1 VFGMIPL
8 DHAVVAKLE
17 SHGERFEVLVDPDL
31 AVKVRQGEKLEIEDV
46 VAADNIFENSSH
58 GTRAS
63 EESLQKVFHTT
74 DFPTIA
80 RRIIEKGE
88 IHLTAE
94 QRRQMIADKRR
105 QVITFIARNA
115 VNPQTGHPHP
125 PQRIEIAMEEA
136 RVNIDPFKH
145 LDELVKETVKALRP
159 LIPIRFEELRIA
171 VKIPADYAAR
181 AFGDISAGSVIER
194 EEWQKDGSWI
204 CVVRIPAGIQGEF
217 YDLINRISKGTG
229 EVRILDQVY

>member
-1 VFGMIPL
+1 MIPL
-8 DHAVVAKLE
+8 DKAVVARLE
-17 SHGERFEVLVDPDL
+17 SFGERFEILVDPNQAAL
-31 AVKVRQGEKLEIEDV
+31 VRQGQKVDIEDV
-46 VAADNIFENSSH
+46 VAALNVFGNASR

-63 EESLQKVFHTT
+63 DESLEKVFHTT
-74 DFPTIA
+74 DFDTVA

-94 QRRQMIADKRR
+94 QRKQMIEEKRR

-125 PQRIEIAMEEA
+125 PHRIEMAMEEA

-159 LIPIRFEELRIA
+159 LLPIT
-171 VKIPADYAAR
+171 
-181 AFGDISAGSVIER
+181 
-194 EEWQKDGSWI
+194 
-204 CVVRIPAGIQGEF
+204 VRGTPAGDPDSGGFCCKSIWGYCCRVDHGEGRMAEGWF
-217 YDLINRISKGTG
+217 MGLRGSHSCRYPGRVL
-229 EVRILDQVY
+229 

>member
-1 VFGMIPL
+1 MIPL
-8 DHAVVAKLE
+8 EKAVVARLE
-17 SHGERFEVLVDPDL
+17 SFGERFEILVDPNQAAL
-31 AVKVRQGEKLEIEDV
+31 VRQGQNVDIEDV
-46 VAADNIFENSSH
+46 VAALSIFGNASR

-63 EESLQKVFHTT
+63 DEALEKVFHST
-74 DFPTIA
+74 DFNVVA

-94 QRRQMIADKRR
+94 QRKQMIEDKRR

-125 PQRIEIAMEEA
+125 PHRIEMAMEEA

-145 LDELVKETVKALRP
+145 LDEQVKDTVKALRP
-159 LIPIRFEELRIA
+159 LLPIRFEELRLAIR
-171 VKIPADYAAR
+171 IPPDFAAK
-181 AFGDISAGSVIER
+181 AYGDIAAGSTLEKD
-194 EEWQKDGSWI
+194 EWQKDGSWV

-217 YDLINRISKGTG
+217 YDLINKLSKGEG
-229 EVRILDQVY
+229 QVKILNQVY

>member
-1 VFGMIPL
+1 MIPL
-8 DHAVVAKLE
+8 DRAVVAKLE

-74 DFPTIA
+74 DFHIIA

-94 QRRQMIADKRR
+94 QRRQMIAEKRK

-125 PQRIEIAMEEA
+125 PQRIEMAMEEA

-171 VKIPADYAAR
+171 VKIPSDYAAR
-181 AFGDISAGSVIER
+181 AFGDISAGAVIEK

-217 YDLINRISKGTG
+217 YDLVNRISKGTG